1 VNVSGERRTIGRGS
15 VLAVAVLLVLASV
28 AVAGVSSGKY
38 SGTTA
43 QTGEAAGQV
52 HFTVSA
58 NKKAV
63 HVFSGAVFA
72 SCEKSGSKLPL
83 DVTLDPTP
91 DMAIKKE
98 AFGFHG
104 NFNIDDGTVVIAKK
118 VDGSIKGKFG
128 AHSEASGTMSFKWKF
143 DSNAPAEVRG
153 AACTTGSVSFTAMP
167 K

>member
-1 VNVSGERRTIGRGS
+1 VSGVRRTIGRGS
-15 VLAVAVLLVLASV
+15 ALAAAVVLALASV

-58 NKKAV
+58 SKKAV

-72 SCEKSGSKLPL
+72 SCEKSGSTLPL

-91 DMAIKKE
+91 DMAIKKG

-104 NFNIDDGTVVIAKK
+104 NFNIDDGKVVIAKK

-128 AHSEASGTMSFKWKF
+128 AHSEATGTMSFKWKF
-143 DSNAPAEVRG
+143 DSNAPAEFRG
-153 AACTTGSVSFTAMP
+153 AACTTGSISFIAKP

>member
-1 VNVSGERRTIGRGS
+1 MRGRRGTIIRGS
-15 VLAVAVLLVLASV
+15 VLGAGGLLVLAAV

-38 SGTTA
+38 AGTTT
-43 QTGEAAGQV
+43 QPGQSSV
-52 HFTVSA
+52 GKVKFTVSG

-72 SCEKSGSKLPL
+72 TCKKGGTTLPA
-83 DVTLDPTP
+83 DITLDPTP
-91 DMAIKKE
+91 DMAIKKS

-104 NFNIDDGTVVIAKK
+104 NFNIDSGTVVIAKK

-128 AHSEASGTMSFKWKF
+128 AHSEATGTMSFKWKF
-143 DSNAPAEVRG
+143 DSNAPSQFREFS
-153 AACTTGSVSFTAMP
+153 CTTGTINFTAKP

>member
-1 VNVSGERRTIGRGS
+1 VNVSGGRRTISRGS
-15 VLAVAVLLVLASV
+15 VLAVAVLLALASV

-72 SCEKSGSKLPL
+72 SCKKGGSTVPV

-91 DMAIKKE
+91 DMAIKKS

-104 NFNIDDGTVVIAKK
+104 NFNIQDGTVVIAKK
-118 VDGSIKGKFG
+118 VDGSISGKFG
-128 AHSEASGTMSFKWKF
+128 PHREATGTMSFKWKF
-143 DSNAPAEVRG
+143 DSNAPAEFRG
-153 AACTTGSVSFTAMP
+153 ASCTTGSVSFTAKP